1 MADRAAAA
9 LLMSV
14 MGALNVQAA
23 GDPKKELLMTIEA
36 APSGPAGLASA
47 DPPALRYGVLYAD
60 DKGHSHVQYCDLKN
74 FIFKSY
80 APPAAPQY
88 VGFPPGEVASIK
100 YAVLPVG
107 YVGTWHTAP
116 GPQWVITLSG
126 RWSVERARAGTR
138 RGGVQ
143 RRHGIDAAGGGG
155 PCRAPDPAGRRCAE
169 RSAHRLAEAV
179 FRKGP
184 QHQPVPALNA

>member
-1 MADRAAAA
+1 MGWFRMADRAAAA

-23 GDPKKELLMTIEA
+23 GDPKKEPLMTIEA

-80 APPAAPQY
+80 APPAGP
-88 VGFPPGEVASIK
+88 
-100 YAVLPVG
+100 
-107 YVGTWHTAP
+107 HT
-116 GPQWVITLSG
+116 
-126 RWSVERARAGTR
+126 
-138 RGGVQ
+138 
-143 RRHGIDAAGGGG
+143 
-155 PCRAPDPAGRRCAE
+155 
-169 RSAHRLAEAV
+169 
-179 FRKGP
+179 
-184 QHQPVPALNA
+184 